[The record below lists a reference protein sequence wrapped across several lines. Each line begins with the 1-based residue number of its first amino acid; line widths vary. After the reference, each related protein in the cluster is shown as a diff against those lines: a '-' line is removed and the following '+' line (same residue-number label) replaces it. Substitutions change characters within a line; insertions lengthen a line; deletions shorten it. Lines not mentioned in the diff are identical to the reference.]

1 LLVLQRRRGIR
12 VRQRIRR
19 LELWPV
25 FKLALAFHAVCG
37 AISLGVVTLL
47 WRLGD
52 RAGFTDRMTN
62 FLVDIG
68 FADSVKISGAALFR
82 GATTIAVALA
92 LHNTVVTLLLAVLYN
107 LLSGLLGGLIISVVE
122 DDMVRP
128 IRKQSGRAASPKQS
142 DTRIAKP
149 IEQRSG
155 SKSTGKVPKPPRPTQ
170 PASAP
175 SGQPVTPSRAADEDQ
190 DETDWITNLGDHTM
204 DEPFSSLPSTPLFR
218 PLADDVTGKTVGK
231 PNETLRA
238 GSDDK

>member
-1 LLVLQRRRGIR
+1 VLQRRRGIR

-92 LHNTVVTLLLAVLYN
+92 LHNTVVTVLLAVLYN

-122 DDMVRP
+122 DDVVRP
-128 IRKQSGRAASPKQS
+128 IRKRPGNTESPKQ
-142 DTRIAKP
+142 TEKRGPKP
-149 IEQRSG
+149 ARQLSS
-155 SKSTGKVPKPPRPTQ
+155 SKLTNKVPKPPRPAQ
-170 PASAP
+170 PASAL
-175 SGQPVTPSRAADEDQ
+175 SGLPFTPSPRPADEEQ
-190 DETDWITNLGDHTM
+190 DETDWLTNLGDHTM
-204 DEPFSSLPSTPLFR
+204 DEPFSALPSTPLFR
-218 PLADDVTGKTVGK
+218 PLTDNVTDKPVGK
-231 PNETLRA
+231 PVETRRA
-238 GSDDK
+238 SSDDK